1 MIKHE
6 KHLMPSKL
14 LTYVEEARNWFV
26 FDELST
32 HSGENIE
39 FSYNGSSTYLY
50 QNKYMYVY
58 IFCNA

>member
-1 MIKHE
+1 
-6 KHLMPSKL
+6 MPSKL
-14 LTYVEEARNWFV
+14 LTYVEETRSLFV

-50 QNKYMYVY
+50 QNEYMYVY